1 MSDQATLDTPADAA
15 PADANAAPAV
25 APTAAPTVSPTAAA
39 PSAAAT
45 ANASAAAP
53 AADTS
58 AEDKPGYWP
67 ADWREKA
74 SKGDEKIAK
83 RFSRYASPEAA
94 LEALVSAQNRIS
106 AGELKPVLGKNATP
120 EQVAAWRAEVGIPES
135 PDKYDVGQLNDTQKE
150 AFGILFKHAHE
161 TNQTPAQ
168 VKAVATA
175 WAEIQQRAAEARFE
189 NDKAG
194 EKLAEDALREEW
206 GVEFRRNW
214 NVIDNMLSTVADAKA
229 KDLILESRA
238 PDGTKLGSKP
248 EVIRA
253 LLSLALIQNPA
264 GVVVPGSGDNP
275 MKGVES
281 RIAEIE
287 SMMRTN
293 RKAYNDPKISGP
305 DGEYPKLLA
314 AREKMKG

>member
-1 MSDQATLDTPADAA
+1 MSETLEATSAEATTPEST
-15 PADANAAPAV
+15 V
-25 APTAAPTVSPTAAA
+25 AP
-39 PSAAAT
+39 
-45 ANASAAAP
+45 AAP
-53 AADTS
+53 AATAPATAAPAAPAPAAVAPADPAATPD
-58 AEDKPGYWP
+58 AADKPGYWP

-74 SKGDEKIAK
+74 SKGDEKLAK

-94 LEALVSAQNRIS
+94 LEALVNAQNRIS
-106 AGELKPVLGKNATP
+106 AGELKPTLKKNATA
-120 EQVAAWRAEVGIPES
+120 EEIAAWRAEVGIPES
-135 PDKYDVGQLNDTQKE
+135 PDKYDVGALNESQKE
-150 AFGILFKHAHE
+150 AFGILFKHAHA
-161 TNQTPAQ
+161 TNQTPDQ
-168 VKAVATA
+168 VKAVAEA
-175 WAEIQQRAAEARFE
+175 WKEIQQRTAEARLE

-194 EKLAEDALREEW
+194 EKIVEDALREEW
-206 GVEFRRNW
+206 GAEYRRNW
-214 NVIDNMLSTVADAKA
+214 NVIDNMLNTIADRGA
-229 KDLILESRA
+229 KDMILEARA

-275 MKGVES
+275 MKGVEA

-287 SMMRTN
+287 GMMKTN

-305 DGEYPKLLA
+305 GGEYQRLLE

>member
-1 MSDQATLDTPADAA
+1 MSDQATLDTPADATPAPTSA
-15 PADANAAPAV
+15 PAAAPATPAAP
-25 APTAAPTVSPTAAA
+25 APTSAAPAGTPPAAA
-39 PSAAAT
+39 P
-45 ANASAAAP
+45 AP

-58 AEDKPGYWP
+58 AEGYWP

-74 SKGDEKIAK
+74 AKGDEKIAK
-83 RFSRYASPEAA
+83 RFGRYASPEAA
-94 LEALVSAQNRIS
+94 LEALVAAQNRIS
-106 AGELKPVLGKNATP
+106 AGELKPVLKKTATA
-120 EQVAAWRAEVGIPES
+120 EEVAAWRAEVGIPES
-135 PDKYDVGQLNDTQKE
+135 PDKYDVGTLTDTQKE
-150 AFGILFKHAHE
+150 AYGILFKHAHD
-161 TNQTPAQ
+161 TNQTPDQ
-168 VKAVATA
+168 VKAVTKA
-175 WAEIQQRAAEARFE
+175 WAEIEQRNAEIRLE

-194 EKLAEDALREEW
+194 EKIVEDALREEW
-206 GVEFRRNW
+206 GPEFRRNW
-214 NVIDNMLSTVADAKA
+214 NVIDNMLNTVADRGAKE
-229 KDLILESRA
+229 LILESRA

-287 SMMRTN
+287 TMMRTN